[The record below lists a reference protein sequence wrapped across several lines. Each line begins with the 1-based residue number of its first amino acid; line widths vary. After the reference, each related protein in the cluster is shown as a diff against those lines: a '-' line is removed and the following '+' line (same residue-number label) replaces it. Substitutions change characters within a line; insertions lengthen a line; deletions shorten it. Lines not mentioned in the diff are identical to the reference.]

1 MCAFTHLH
9 ALASTYMKAYFDK
22 VQSRTNLDSWSKFAQ
37 ELKNIYRQ
45 KNNKKRA
52 KKELTALEVNKNLAK
67 KNFVKY
73 VEKYQTLARIINYT
87 DEVHIDKLKE
97 VIPDKLWNVLIIYE
111 ITNQTSK
118 NWDDYIQLF
127 ISVYKTL
134 YPDKTQGVIFSSDSN
149 VERSG
154 EEKKDLDVIKI
165 DKVKKKKEKSL
176 QYCQIY
182 VGKGF
187 KNKAKLHN
195 TVDFYDKSR
204 NENKRL

>member
-1 MCAFTHLH
+1 M
-9 ALASTYMKAYFDK
+9 
-22 VQSRTNLDSWSKFAQ
+22 
-37 ELKNIYRQ
+37 
-45 KNNKKRA
+45 
-52 KKELTALEVNKNLAK
+52 AK

-87 DEVHIDKLKE
+87 DKVHIDKLKE
-97 VIPDKLWNVLIIYE
+97 VILDKLWNVLIIYE
-111 ITNQTSK
+111 ITNQTPK
-118 NWDDYIQLF
+118 NWDDYIKLL

-134 YPDKTQGVIFSSDSN
+134 YPDKTQDMIFSLDSN

-165 DKVKKKKEKSL
+165 DKVKKKEEKSL
-176 QYCQIY
+176 QYYQIY
-182 VGKGF
+182 VGKDF

>member
-1 MCAFTHLH
+1 
-9 ALASTYMKAYFDK
+9 
-22 VQSRTNLDSWSKFAQ
+22 
-37 ELKNIYRQ
+37 
-45 KNNKKRA
+45 
-52 KKELTALEVNKNLAK
+52 LAK

-73 VEKYQTLARIINYT
+73 VEKYQTLARIINYI

-111 ITNQTSK
+111 ITNQTPK
-118 NWDDYIQLF
+118 NWDDYIKLL
-127 ISVYKTL
+127 ISVYKIL

-195 TVDFYDKSR
+195 TVDFYNKSR
-204 NENKRL
+204 NENKKL

>member
-118 NWDDYIQLF
+118 NWDDYIKLL

>member
-1 MCAFTHLH
+1 M
-9 ALASTYMKAYFDK
+9 
-22 VQSRTNLDSWSKFAQ
+22 
-37 ELKNIYRQ
+37 
-45 KNNKKRA
+45 
-52 KKELTALEVNKNLAK
+52 
-67 KNFVKY
+67 
-73 VEKYQTLARIINYT
+73 EKYQTLARIINYT
-87 DEVHIDKLKE
+87 DKVHIDKLKE

-118 NWDDYIQLF
+118 NWDDYIKLL

-134 YPDKTQGVIFSSDSN
+134 YPDKTQDMIFSLDSN

-165 DKVKKKKEKSL
+165 DKVKKKEEKSL
-176 QYCQIY
+176 QYYQIY
-182 VGKGF
+182 VGKDF